1 MEFSRQECWSGLPFP
16 TSDDLPDTGI
26 KLASFMSPAL
36 AGGIFTHWATWEAK
50 RYVFSSVAQSC
61 LALYKPLDCSMP
73 GFSVHHQL
81 LELAQTHVHQ
91 VGDAIQPSHPLLSPF
106 LPTFNLSQHQGLFQ
120 GVNSSHQVAAK
131 YWSFSFSISPSYE
144 YSGLISFS
152 IDWFDLLVVQGAQ
165 VSYDGA
171 NSNSATMLTEDVLC
185 INSLWL
191 L

>member
-1 MEFSRQECWSGLPFP
+1 M
-16 TSDDLPDTGI
+16 
-26 KLASFMSPAL
+26 
-36 AGGIFTHWATWEAK
+36 AT
-50 RYVFSSVAQSC
+50 
-61 LALYKPLDCSMP
+61 
-73 GFSVHHQL
+73 
-81 LELAQTHVHQ
+81 
-91 VGDAIQPSHPLLSPF
+91 
-106 LPTFNLSQHQGLFQ
+106 
-120 GVNSSHQVAAK
+120 K

-191 L
+191 LQELVCEMITFKNLKIGLELIMEPVNAL